1 MPEQLLLNPWV
12 KMWTKPK
19 ETIRAVVTYD
29 PRHRFLILCL
39 INGLPGLLQNA
50 QAMSLG
56 MSYNLVSILLGCLI
70 LSLFA
75 GMIVITVS
83 SGLLFM
89 TGKWIGGA
97 ASFLQVRA
105 AVSWSNITNLIS
117 IVIWAGLIAFFG
129 GELFTELFDTSVFT
143 QTESIFLMGIFLIQT
158 ATSIWSFVLLVQSL
172 AEVQGFSSW
181 KSVLNILVSIGLVV
195 AAAWLV
201 GLLLVQG

>member
-39 INGLPGLLQNA
+39 INGLPALLQNA

-117 IVIWAGLIAFFG
+117 IFIWAGLIAFFG
-129 GELFTELFDTSVFT
+129 AELFSELFDTSVFT

-158 ATSIWSFVLLVQSL
+158 GMSVWSFVLLVQSL

-195 AAAWLV
+195 AAAWLL